1 MYFSLT
7 IFIEQHLLFVLT
19 LFLTRLKG
27 LFWEFIM
34 VAVIRIAG
42 IAGTAGAIFS
52 IFVTYVTISSI
63 F

>member
-7 IFIEQHLLFVLT
+7 AFIYVLFVT
-19 LFLTRLKG
+19 SLKVP
-27 LFWEFIM
+27 FWESIM